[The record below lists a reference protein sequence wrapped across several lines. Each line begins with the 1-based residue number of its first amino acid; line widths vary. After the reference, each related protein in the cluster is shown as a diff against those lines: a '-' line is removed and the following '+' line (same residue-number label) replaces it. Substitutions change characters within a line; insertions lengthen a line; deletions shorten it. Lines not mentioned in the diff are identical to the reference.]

1 MPSDLNRRTLIAG
14 LASAA
19 VIPSSAHAAPA
30 ATTPSTADL
39 DRQIRAA
46 AEYLQYCLNRR
57 YGDGYRMDL
66 LRDKQDPD
74 GPIFVAMVHKC

>member
-1 MPSDLNRRTLIAG
+1 MRNDLNRRALIVGA
-14 LASAA
+14 ASAA
-19 VIPSSAHAAPA
+19 VVPSTAQAAPA
-30 ATTPSTADL
+30 AKEPTTADL
-39 DRQIRAA
+39 DGHIRTA